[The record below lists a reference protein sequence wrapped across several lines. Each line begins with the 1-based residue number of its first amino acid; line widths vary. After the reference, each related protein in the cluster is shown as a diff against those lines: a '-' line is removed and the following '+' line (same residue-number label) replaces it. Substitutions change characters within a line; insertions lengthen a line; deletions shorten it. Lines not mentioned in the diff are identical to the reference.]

1 MLPLLAAAHG
11 EAVLPPLS
19 AASAFGRWE
28 FAPVVT
34 AVVLVVA
41 GGYLYGARQVRRRHP
56 VRPWPR
62 RHTAS
67 FLAGLAVIVVATE
80 SSIAVYDDTLFW
92 IHMVQHLL
100 LIMVAPLLL
109 LTGRPVLLALH
120 ATRNPW
126 HRRIQRLLRSR
137 VVTALTNPAVG
148 LAVYAG
154 TVVGT
159 HLTGFMN
166 LVVTDQL
173 AHDGEHVLYLFAGY
187 LFFLPLVG
195 HEPIHWRLSH
205 PTRMLF
211 LLLAMPVD
219 TFTGVVL
226 NQTKHALFPAYAAV
240 ARTWGPSPLAD
251 LHAGG
256 AVMWIFGDWIMLV
269 MILLVMVGWRR
280 QDAVRA
286 PSRGWLEK
294 ARRTSLGEHGAIT
307 ATAASKVR
315 PIDDDAEQL
324 AAYNAYLA
332 RLGTGG
338 PSGRPGP

>member
-1 MLPLLAAAHG
+1 M
-11 EAVLPPLS
+11 PPLS
-19 AASAFGRWE
+19 WATALGEWE

-34 AVVLVVA
+34 ALVVLLA
-41 GGYLYGARQVRRRHP
+41 AAYLYGARRVRCRHP
-56 VRPWPR
+56 ARPWPKR
-62 RHTAS
+62 QTAS
-67 FLAGLAVIVVATE
+67 FLAGLAAIVVATE
-80 SSIAVYDDTLFW
+80 SSIAAYDDTLFW
-92 IHMVQHLL
+92 IHMIQHLL

-126 HRRIQRLLRSR
+126 HRRIQALLRSR
-137 VVTALTNPAVG
+137 AVTALTNPALG
-148 LAVYAG
+148 LAVYAA
-154 TVVGT
+154 TIVGT

-173 AHDGEHVLYLFAGY
+173 AHDGEHALYLVAGY
-187 LFFLPLVG
+187 LFFLPLIG
-195 HEPIHWRLSH
+195 NEPIRWRLSH

-226 NQTKHALFPAYAAV
+226 NQTHHVPFSAYAAA
-240 ARTWGPSPLAD
+240 ARSWGPSALTD
-251 LHAGG
+251 IHAGG
-256 AVMWIFGDWIMLV
+256 AVMWIAGDWIMFLT
-269 MILLVMVGWRR
+269 ILFVVAGWRR
-280 QDAVRA
+280 HDIART
-286 PSRGWLEK
+286 PSRGWLEA

-307 ATAASKVR
+307 ATAANRVA

-338 PSGRPGP
+338 HPGNRAG